1 MASERFKELNEIAKT
16 LGMDDKE
23 RIKWVLKKEEEE
35 KAERERL
42 RKEEHEE
49 RLRKEEHEARLRKE
63 EKEEEIRKEN
73 AAREERQ
80 REREFRKMELEME
93 QKKRDYELRMAEIG
107 KSEEKQKANTNRKLP
122 NFNQNT
128 DEIDAYL
135 HRFELHAM
143 NCKWARKEWG
153 ANLQS
158 CLTGKCL
165 KVLETLSI
173 DDANDYDILKKALLN
188 AFQCNAEGFMNKFK
202 TCKPEKDETF
212 STYLCR
218 QAKLL
223 DRWLELAEVD
233 KSSPEELIDFFR
245 RDQVYSVCHPGLVG
259 HLKESQPK
267 SCKELEDLAMKYQM
281 AHPQHNLAKVI
292 KDEPSYFGATGFQNR
307 GRDMTRGGSFVRSF
321 SAPAKNYFEQGSAVP
336 KCSFC
341 QKKGHHKSQCRMTR
355 STGVTCFKCHRV
367 GHYANDCPQR
377 NTDCAFIGVLP
388 DTKMADIIVGNE
400 ENVLNYH
407 VNNVVDKLDR
417 HDMHR
422 VLGRIKKG
430 VG

>member
-1 MASERFKELNEIAKT
+1 
-16 LGMDDKE
+16 
-23 RIKWVLKKEEEE
+23 
-35 KAERERL
+35 
-42 RKEEHEE
+42 
-49 RLRKEEHEARLRKE
+49 
-63 EKEEEIRKEN
+63 
-73 AAREERQ
+73 
-80 REREFRKMELEME
+80 
-93 QKKRDYELRMAEIG
+93 
-107 KSEEKQKANTNRKLP
+107 
-122 NFNQNT
+122 
-128 DEIDAYL
+128 
-135 HRFELHAM
+135 M

-377 NTDCAFIGVLP
+377 FPSSNDHRDQPQQGFGPDVGYHGEYVDDVQWQPRNPGPMTNQNMSYSNPGYGFGVP
-388 DTKMADIIVGNE
+388 RNPVPS
-400 ENVLNYH
+400 H
-407 VNNVVDKLDR
+407 VQPRMPGPSNFQPRKAGPGPNNNKTNPR
-417 HDMHR
+417 PR
-422 VLGRIKKG
+422 
-430 VG
+430 